1 MATSV
6 HNVVIGSFEA
16 LDVHLY
22 DAATEA
28 NVDLSGISAISAK
41 AKNPATGTTKTLTCA
56 VNGTPT
62 LGNFRLTPDVTIWTE
77 VGTFD
82 LQISYTDGASNKRI
96 YPSEGNQ
103 LKIKVAAAN

>member
-1 MATSV
+1 MATAV
-6 HNVVIGSFEA
+6 HNVVAGSFEA

-28 NVDLSGISAISAK
+28 NVDLSGISSITAK
-41 AKNPATGTTKTLTCA
+41 AKNTAAGTTKTITCA
-56 VNGTPT
+56 VQGAPT
-62 LGNFRLTPDVTIWTE
+62 NGNFRLSPDANTWAE

-103 LKIKVAAAN
+103 LKIKVAGAN